1 VIDHYNK
8 GNGLLNPWL
17 DEDIQPLALTE
28 REIDDLVAF
37 LASLTS
43 PEYRKLGVQERE
55 RQRTL
60 SRTSRP
66 QLDAER
72 AFRPNLS
79 KPKPSRLSRSAAQ
92 DRA

>member
-1 VIDHYNK
+1 VIDHYNR
-8 GNGLLNPWL
+8 GDGLQNPWL

-28 REIDDLVAF
+28 REIDDLVAL

-43 PEYRKLGVQERE
+43 PEYRKSGVLELE
-55 RQRTL
+55 RQRNP

-66 QLDAER
+66 QLDAKR
-72 AFRPNLS
+72 AFGPKLP
-79 KPKPSRLSRSAAQ
+79 KPKPPRLSRSAAQ